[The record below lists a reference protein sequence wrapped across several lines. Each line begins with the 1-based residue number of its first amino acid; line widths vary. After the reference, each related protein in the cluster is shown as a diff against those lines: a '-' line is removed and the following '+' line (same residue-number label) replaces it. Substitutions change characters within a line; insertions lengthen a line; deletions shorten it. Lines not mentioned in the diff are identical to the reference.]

1 MTMQPG
7 RDILIA
13 DAGGTSTRWC
23 LLGTDGYVK
32 RDLHAAP
39 VNVCVLDD
47 RMILAA
53 LQAVDV
59 LLESSSAVYF
69 YGAGCATGN
78 ECDRVAAAFREIGF
92 NGELHIHS
100 DMFGAA
106 RALFGDEAG
115 VACILGTGSNS
126 CLYDGCRIVKNIP
139 PLGFILGDEG
149 GGASVGK
156 KFLKRLIREE
166 LPEKIAASFYARENC
181 SVSDIYEKVYREPRP
196 NKFLASITEFVH
208 DNVHEPAVRGVVDDC
223 FDDFLGVIT
232 SGYGDL
238 SGYPVGF
245 VGSVAYY
252 FDNIL
257 RTTAS
262 RHGLTVSLIERNPMP
277 GLLRYHAR
285 RHGIKLNI

>member
-1 MTMQPG
+1 MQPG

-23 LLGTDGYVK
+23 LLGADGYVK

-53 LQAVDV
+53 FHAVDV

-69 YGAGCATGN
+69 YGAGCATGH
-78 ECDRVAAAFREIGF
+78 ECDRVMAAFRETGF
-92 NGELHIHS
+92 TGELHVHS

-106 RALFGDEAG
+106 RALFGDEGG

-149 GGASVGK
+149 GGASIGK
-156 KFLKRLIREE
+156 RFLKRLIREE
-166 LPEKIAASFYARENC
+166 LPEDIAKSFYAQETQ
-181 SVSDIYEKVYREPRP
+181 SISDIYEKVYREPRP

-208 DNVHEPAVRGVVDDC
+208 DNIHEAAVRGVVEGC
-223 FDDFLGVIT
+223 FDDFLDVVV

-238 SGYPVGF
+238 RDCPIGF

-252 FDNIL
+252 FDDIL
-257 RTTAS
+257 RTAAS
-262 RHGLTVSLIERNPMP
+262 RHGLTVSHIERNPMP
-277 GLLRYHAR
+277 GLLRYHAC
-285 RHGIKLNI
+285 RHGIKLKI